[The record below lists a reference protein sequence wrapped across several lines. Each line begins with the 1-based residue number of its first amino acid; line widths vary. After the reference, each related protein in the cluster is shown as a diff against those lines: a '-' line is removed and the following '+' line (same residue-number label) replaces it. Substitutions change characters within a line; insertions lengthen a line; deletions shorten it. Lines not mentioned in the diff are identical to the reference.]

1 LLDKQESQGSDVS
14 VLQVSYIVIL
24 NGLLWVTEKHDIIPT
39 LAFIL
44 MEVLKP
50 GWGVEVEAIG
60 QAAQDGHEDEVA
72 NARKAAEY
80 VKVVVHYIRE
90 R

>member
-1 LLDKQESQGSDVS
+1 
-14 VLQVSYIVIL
+14 
-24 NGLLWVTEKHDIIPT
+24 
-39 LAFIL
+39 